1 MLDGIILSIDAMGGD
16 DAPDIVVRG
25 VEFFLKHEGK
35 SRKARFLLHGDQE
48 QLEALLKKCPKTR
61 ERCEIVHTDAAV
73 SMDDKPSQALRR
85 GKGTSMW
92 NAIESVKK
100 HEARIAVSAGNTGA
114 LMAMSKLQLRMME
127 GVQRPAIAAL
137 WPRPDGTNCVVLDVG
152 ANIDCD
158 ETQLAEFAVLGEAYF
173 RALTGKQKP
182 TVGLLN
188 VGTEELKGNA
198 VVRAT
203 HERLSDLDFGLD
215 YRGYVEGNDISIG
228 EVNVVVTDGFTGN
241 IALKTAEGTAKL
253 VGGFVKQAL
262 AGNLLSRIFT
272 FLNGVAIFK
281 LKKRLDPRNVNGGVF
296 LGLNGIVVK
305 SHGGTD
311 HIGFA
316 NALNVAMNLAESRF
330 EDEIK
335 KTLNDLHE
343 AELELSTTADI

>member
-1 MLDGIILSIDAMGGD
+1 MLDGLILSIDAMGGD
-16 DAPDIVVRG
+16 DAPGIVVRG
-25 VEFFLKHEGK
+25 IEYFLKHEGK
-35 SRKARFLLHGDQE
+35 QRRARFLLHGDQA
-48 QLEALLKKCPKTR
+48 QLDPLLKKAPMTR
-61 ERCEIVHTDAAV
+61 ERCEIVHTDKWV
-73 SMDDKPSQALRR
+73 TMDDKPSQALRR

-92 NAIESVKK
+92 NAIAGVKAG
-100 HEARIAVSAGNTGA
+100 EAKIAVSAGNTGA

-127 GVQRPAIAAL
+127 GVQRPAIAAI
-137 WPRPDGTNCVVLDVG
+137 WPRPEGNCVVLDVG

-173 RALTGKQKP
+173 RALYGKQRP

-203 HERLSDLDFGLD
+203 HERLSELDFGLD
-215 YRGYVEGNDISIG
+215 YRGYVEGNDISVG
-228 EVNVVVTDGFTGN
+228 EVDVIVTDGFTGN

-262 AGNLLSRIFT
+262 TGNLLSRIFT
-272 FLNGVAIFK
+272 SLNGVAILK
-281 LKKRLDPRNVNGGVF
+281 LKKRLDPRRVNGGVF

-311 HIGFA
+311 HVGFA
-316 NALNVAMNLAESRF
+316 NALNVALNLAESNF
-330 EDEIK
+330 QDEIRNSL
-335 KTLNDLHE
+335 TALHE